1 MKLAQTREARALA
14 VAAVAR
20 GLIEPNAL
28 WDMACRWTLGGASTP
43 QELFEGILTPE
54 QLAALPELLASEG
67 RTPPV
72 ARALAPEG
80 RPPPVARAL
89 APEGR
94 PPPVARALAPE
105 QVEDPDAL
113 RFDTQREID
122 LPEEEVVADF
132 PTLAT
137 SATRAVSAGGSR
149 YEVGE
154 ALGAGGAGKVVKAR
168 DREIGRVVALKTL
181 KPGAEAD
188 SAVGNRFLTEARIT
202 AQLEHPNIIPVYDLG
217 TLPNGQ
223 PYYSMRVVKRQSL
236 QNVLTNPELRRQWPL
251 VRLIGAFVQIS
262 RALAYAHRRGVVHRD
277 IKPENVLLG
286 DYGEV
291 YLGDWGNA
299 KLLSR
304 VEVSEPIT
312 IDPTGQDFGRKRH
325 EALASALSGTPGY
338 IAPEQIRGDHARI
351 DHRADI
357 FALGVVLYEI
367 LTGEHPF
374 DAPTVLAVILATQ
387 TRDPKPPRSISPSC
401 PLLLEDLCLA
411 MLAKDPD
418 QRPPTADRVAAEAEA
433 FLEGAKE
440 RMRRREE
447 AIKLC
452 ELAKAPLERDR
463 RLDGERERLVEE
475 ARRLLKDVKEYE
487 PIERKRAGWQLE
499 DRAAGVEREQ
509 ARAAAEAIDL
519 YTKALA
525 YDPDLVEAR
534 SGLADLY
541 WSRAVRADQEHQHA
555 ARIYHEALVAEFDVG
570 RYAALLT
577 ADSVLS
583 VDSSPPGATVVAYR
597 YVEKDR
603 ILVAGE
609 ERSLGRTP
617 LREVHLKPGS
627 YLFVLKRAGYR
638 DVRYPLLLKRG
649 THHRVEV
656 NLYTD
661 AEIGEGFV
669 YIPGGS
675 FVAGGDAQAYDPL
688 RRAELHVPDFAIAK
702 FPVTFREYCEFLN
715 ELEAS
720 DLDLALKR
728 APHGTRGSEGYVARP
743 ASSGGWEPLPT
754 VVEGEALKR
763 FPVEEGHLWNLPVIL
778 IDWFDAVAYCRF
790 RSERDGIDVRLPTE
804 LEWEKAARGTDGRF
818 YPWGDHFDPTFCLMR
833 SSRPFLPQLEPVGTF
848 PIDTSPYGVRDMA
861 GGVREWVA
869 DVNGEKPWAET
880 SLEVESAVDAG
891 GDAPPWRIARSGSWS
906 ADSQQCRSAS
916 RTRFFGITRALNLSF
931 RIAKPLS
938 RGQGR

>member
-54 QLAALPELLASEG
+54 QLAALPELLAQEG
-67 RTPPV
+67 RSPHL
-72 ARALAPEG
+72 ARALSP
-80 RPPPVARAL
+80 
-89 APEGR
+89 
-94 PPPVARALAPE
+94 
-105 QVEDPDAL
+105 QIEDPDAL

-122 LPEEEVVADF
+122 LPGEEVVADF

-137 SATRAVSAGGSR
+137 SATRAVNTGGSR

-262 RALAYAHRRGVVHRD
+262 RALAYAHRRGVAHRD

-304 VEVSEPIT
+304 AEVSEPIS
-312 IDPTGQDFGRKRH
+312 IDPGGQDFGRKRH

-338 IAPEQIRGDHARI
+338 IAPEQIRGDHKRI

-463 RLDGERERLVEE
+463 RLDSERERLVEE

-577 ADSVLS
+577 ADSVVS
-583 VDSSPPGATVVAYR
+583 VDSSPPGASVVAYR

-603 ILVAGE
+603 ILVASD

-627 YLFVLKRAGYR
+627 YLFILKRAGYR

-675 FVAGGDAQAYDPL
+675 FIAGGDAQAYDPL
-688 RRAELHVPDFAIAK
+688 RRAELHVPDFAISK

-715 ELEAS
+715 ELETR

-743 ASSGGWEPLPT
+743 ASGGGWEPLPT
-754 VVEGEALKR
+754 VVEGDAQKR
-763 FPVEEGHLWNLPVIL
+763 FPAEEGHLWNLPVIL
-778 IDWFDAVAYCRF
+778 IDWFDAVAYCQF
-790 RSERDGIDVRLPTE
+790 RSERDGIEVRLPTE

-833 SSRPFLPQLEPVGTF
+833 SSRPYLSQPEPVGTF
-848 PIDTSPYGVRDMA
+848 PIDTSPYGARDMA

-869 DVNGEKPWAET
+869 DVSGEKPWAET
-880 SLEVESAVDAG
+880 SRELESAVDAG
-891 GDAPPWRIARSGSWS
+891 GDAPPWRIARSGSW
-906 ADSQQCRSAS
+906 ATDSQQCRSAS
-916 RTRFFGITRALNLSF
+916 RTRFFGIARALNLSF

-938 RGQGR
+938 RGPGR